1 MSEKTNELLKELEE
15 NAEPLLVFPC
25 EFPLKVVGINS
36 PDFIEQI
43 LSVIKKYDPAV
54 DLSKLKEKGSAKGN
68 YLSLSITV
76 NMPSQEVLDS
86 LYRELVDHP
95 LTKFVL

>member
-1 MSEKTNELLKELEE
+1 MSKDANDLPKEQEE

-25 EFPLKVVGINS
+25 EFPLKVVGINT
-36 PDFIEQI
+36 PDFIDQI
-43 LSVIKKYDPAV
+43 LSIIKKYDPAF
-54 DLSKLKEKGSAKGN
+54 DPSKLKEKGSAKGN
-68 YLSLSITV
+68 FLALSITV
-76 NMPSQEVLDS
+76 NMPSQKVLDS